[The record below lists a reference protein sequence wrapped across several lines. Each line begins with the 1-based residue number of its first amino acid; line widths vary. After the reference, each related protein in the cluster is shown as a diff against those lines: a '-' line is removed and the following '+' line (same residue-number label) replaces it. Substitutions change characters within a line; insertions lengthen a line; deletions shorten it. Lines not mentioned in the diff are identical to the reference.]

1 MSDPF
6 LSTSIPNNSLHKEI
20 TSLEAIAPPLPATPI
35 FVAQASTPSPSSS
48 GFFVRHKT
56 YTAFLFV
63 IVSAI
68 ALFSLYSQPKIEEET
83 HMVTSGPIKQYVKVS
98 GQVKATNDAN
108 LSFQTNGAVAFV
120 GVKVGDKVEQ
130 GKVLV
135 TLSAGDAQASVLQ
148 AQANLAS
155 AQAVLAQFRQGARKE
170 EIAYKQQALEN
181 TKSSLS
187 ESYSA
192 LPDVIQ
198 NVDSTTA
205 DIVKNKFSSLFIVN
219 DGRQLLSFSSCDQ
232 RLQRDI
238 EVKRTDLEDRL
249 ADFQKKSSTITAISS
264 QNAIDIAFEQGYQSA
279 LRTNDL
285 VSSLSNL
292 LLLPCSLSNTSL
304 DSYRMTL
311 TGVKISMTTLFSDIT
326 IKRSAL
332 ITSKNAVNQATRD
345 LELTKAGTDPFK
357 IQAQRASVAQAE
369 AQVTQARSNLSKT
382 ILSAPFSGVI
392 SSVDVSVGE
401 TVSLGK
407 IAVSVLSVDGLEI
420 EAKVPEIDIVKI
432 KVGSPVEVT
441 LDAYGASV
449 IFPAT
454 ISRINPTATTEGTVP
469 VYKVIVT
476 FTGKD
481 ERIKQGMSAN
491 VSVITEDKSNV
502 ILLPA
507 RYIRVITPVQGE
519 VVVLEGGSRVKKLI
533 SLGLR
538 GSQGE
543 FEIKGGLL
551 EGDKILPLP

>member
-6 LSTSIPNNSLHKEI
+6 FSTSIPNNSLHTEN
-20 TSLEAIAPPLPATPI
+20 TSSEVNTPPLPATPI
-35 FVAQASTPSPSSS
+35 FVDPTTAPSLSSS

-98 GQVKATNDAN
+98 GRVQATNDAN
-108 LSFQTNGAVAFV
+108 LLFQTAGVVAFV
-120 GVKVGDKVEQ
+120 GVKKGDKVEQ

-135 TLSAGDAQASVLQ
+135 TLSAGGVQASVLQ
-148 AQANLAS
+148 AQANLVS
-155 AQAVLAQFRQGARKE
+155 AQAALTQLLQSAKKE
-170 EIAYKQQALEN
+170 EITYKQQTLEN
-181 TKSSLS
+181 TKISLS
-187 ESYSA
+187 DVYNT

-198 NVDSTTA
+198 KVDSITA
-205 DIVKNKFSSLFIVN
+205 DVVKNKFSSLFTVN

-232 RLQRDI
+232 RLQQEI
-238 EVKRTDLEDRL
+238 EIKRTDLEDTL

-285 VSSLSNL
+285 VSSLSRL
-292 LLLPCSLSNTSL
+292 LLLPCSISNTSL
-304 DSYRMTL
+304 DSYRTTL
-311 TGVKISMTTLFSDIT
+311 FEVKTSMTMLFSDIT

-345 LELTKAGTDPFK
+345 LELTKAGTDPYK

-454 ISRINPTATTEGTVP
+454 ISRINPTATTEGAVP

-476 FTGKD
+476 FIGKD

-507 RYIRVITPVQGE
+507 RYIRVMTPVQGE
-519 VVVLEGGSRVKKLI
+519 VVVLEEGSRVKKLI

-543 FEIKGGLL
+543 FEIKGGLF